1 VTRTVP
7 RDAREAA
14 LRQAVQAR
22 PSDAGAHQE
31 LGAQLVAQGRPF
43 EGLWELATARELG
56 GHNAALAV
64 QMAAAL
70 QAAAL
75 PEAAIAQ
82 LTEAR
87 RRFPGQAE
95 LDLALA
101 RAYLAVARP
110 EAAIALLRQNTTLA
124 ESPKGLLTLGIARGA
139 LAPPLQATAFGGGAP
154 GAGGEGSTRAALDRC
169 RARAGVR
176 ADLRRVLGR
185 LALAAGEIRQ
195 AREDLDAAA
204 RGRPEDEETLYW
216 AGIAYTRG
224 ETPAETT
231 KAFEFLQRAIQA
243 APRKARAGCALGQLL
258 YERQRKWEKAREI
271 YRQALKIDPTFVEAE
286 AGLARVTAALKLPEA
301 LYHEARV
308 REMTERPEEA
318 ISFYR
323 RWGAQQPQRW
333 DSVLRIAECWMDMQ
347 RHAQAARE
355 VQQGLQ
361 RFPDHPELYSHLS
374 QIYLLLN
381 AQTDA
386 ARLCER
392 WAPLDTTSGRPE
404 RVRAKLALRARE
416 TDAAVRWMGEA
427 IRKNPDLAA
436 YHADLAEA
444 LLLEPTPEHLALAR
458 AALQRA
464 IDLEPGSAGYY
475 QQLGLVLQQLGDL
488 EGARQVLLRSLSLD
502 SAHVEPYTS
511 LVAVAQRLQRPA
523 MAALFARL
531 ERVVRDQQREE
542 TVRWAR
548 LWRQPDDAEA
558 RLAAA
563 EALMRRGLLTRAQFH
578 LQAALARRPGWQ
590 KAAARLRELQWLVSG
605 GVGE

>member
-7 RDAREAA
+7 RDGREAA

-43 EGLWELATARELG
+43 EGFWELATARELG

-110 EAAIALLRQNTTLA
+110 EAAIALLRQDTALA
-124 ESPKGLLTLGIARGA
+124 ESPEGLLALGIARGA
-139 LAPPLQATAFGGGAP
+139 LGQETEA
-154 GAGGEGSTRAALDRC
+154 RAALDRC
-169 RARAGVR
+169 RARAGAR
-176 ADLRRVLGR
+176 PDLRRVLGR
-185 LALAAGEIRQ
+185 LALALGEIRQ

-204 RGRPEDEETLYW
+204 GGRPEDEETLYW

-224 ETPAETT
+224 ETPADTT
-231 KAFEFLQRAIQA
+231 KAFEYLQRAIQA

-381 AQTDA
+381 ARTDA

-427 IRKNPDLAA
+427 IRKNPDLSA

-444 LLLEPTPEHLALAR
+444 LVLEPTPERLALAR

-464 IDLEPGSAGYY
+464 IDLEPGNAGYY

-590 KAAARLRELQWLVSG
+590 QGAARLREVQWLVSG